1 MRKFVWSPSN
11 PEADK
16 NVTVNE
22 ATAQATADRD
32 EDPQD
37 QDATWPADDSQLS
50 DHDSVDLVQ
59 SIHVTIDWLHRLSN
73 LVRKASFGN
82 QNQRAARF
90 PLVDEDGKDI
100 TECLK
105 QIFRHLIRRECCD
118 ISDQILDRL
127 AQTMIIR
134 RRRVLYRRS
143 RQKRWALQQEPHRP
157 RRLDPPAQLAPLQES
172 VEMEE
177 EERERSDVTEE
188 IQLKSETKVQVAPSR
203 LTVTTLDQQK
213 YKKLAAPSRISR
225 ATTAPF
231 QHNEKL
237 LVPPR
242 PHLAKEGKEFVC
254 DYCCLILPSS
264 EAADQDTWA

>member
-1 MRKFVWSPSN
+1 M
-11 PEADK
+11 
-16 NVTVNE
+16 
-22 ATAQATADRD
+22 
-32 EDPQD
+32 
-37 QDATWPADDSQLS
+37 
-50 DHDSVDLVQ
+50 VQ

-73 LVRKASFGN
+73 LVRKASFGS

-90 PLVDEDGKDI
+90 PLQDEAGNDI
-100 TECLK
+100 TECLAG
-105 QIFRHLIRRECCD
+105 IFKHLIKRECGD
-118 ISDQILDRL
+118 ISDQILNRL

-143 RQKRWALQQEPHRP
+143 RQKRWALQQETYRP
-157 RRLDPPAQLAPLQES
+157 RQLDLPTELPPVQES
-172 VEMEE
+172 DEPSEDHE
-177 EERERSDVTEE
+177 GSELTENVALE
-188 IQLKSETKVQVAPSR
+188 PEKRATVAPSG
-203 LTVTTLDQQK
+203 LTVTTLNQQE

-242 PHLAKEGKEFVC
+242 PRLAKEGNEFVC